1 MINIIDSKS
10 DTNINK
16 NIFTSHQNMI
26 FFYTNYNFSDGR
38 GF

>member
-16 NIFTSHQNMI
+16 NIFTSPQNI
-26 FFYTNYNFSDGR
+26 VFFYSFYKFWDEQA
-38 GF
+38 F